1 MIRLVRCLAILLL
14 AIALVAN
21 IAPSFAMAFP
31 AASAGPAQA
40 APQPGHHHGGMP
52 IDHADR
58 GANVQA
64 GHTDCPG
71 HADNPAGHSNDDG
84 ACKKCCGVCIT
95 ASMMPVVTAPGI
107 SLVAARSSFSALS
120 NTLTPHGPPSDPGIP
135 KPLT

>member
-1 MIRLVRCLAILLL
+1 MRLVRCLAILLL

-21 IAPSFAMAFP
+21 IVPSFAMAFP
-31 AASAGPAQA
+31 AGTAGPAQA
-40 APQPGHHHGGMP
+40 APETVHPHHGTQ

-58 GANVQA
+58 GVNVQA

-71 HADNPAGHSNDDG
+71 HADNPASHSNDDG

-95 ASMMPVVTAPGI
+95 ATMMPIVTAPGI
-107 SLVAARSSFSALS
+107 SLIAARSSFSALS

-135 KPLT
+135 NPLT